1 MSPEAFSN
9 NSSANVKLLK
19 TLLHKI
25 GKSAGFLNRQFTI
38 LVKAY
43 IFGKTLVVSIICS
56 KYENE
61 GENKF

>member
-1 MSPEAFSN
+1 MA
-9 NSSANVKLLK
+9 KLYCV
-19 TLLHKI
+19 I
-25 GKSAGFLNRQFTI
+25 CGEYGQFTTPI
-38 LVKAY
+38 KAY